1 MCGKS
6 GSGNIGAT
14 NVSRKSPVLGALTLL
29 LDALKGTAAVAL
41 SYVVADHMV
50 AIPTFEQLA
59 LGALF
64 AVLGHVFP
72 VWLKFHGGKGVAT
85 GLGAFVVIAP
95 KAVLIAAGIF
105 IAVVAISRYVS
116 LGSIVAVA
124 VFPLVAWLIRQ
135 FYLSPT
141 GLALMSI
148 ASLLILVKHRDNM
161 RRLLGRDREPDWEQ
175 SAHERDRNHRRG
187 SLGYGAVDRSW
198 AQRDSSGS
206 AVGSRKRCLRIHLTT
221 TRERDSFFPG
231 RPSRTCVMP
240 CNDLAEALQGAAI
253 VVSVMPSQ
261 HCRLLFEQMR
271 PHLGRGNHDRQRD
284 QGTGRK
290 IAVAHD

>member
-1 MCGKS
+1 MQFTSMSALLLIAALSYLLGSIPFGYLLVRIFLGEDVRKS

-14 NVSRKSPVLGALTLL
+14 NVSRKSPLLGALTLL

-50 AIPTFEQLA
+50 ATPTFDQLA

-85 GLGAFVVIAP
+85 GLGAFIVIAP
-95 KAVLIAAGIF
+95 KAVLIAAGVF
-105 IAVVAISRYVS
+105 IAVAAISRYVS

-141 GLALMSI
+141 GLALISI
-148 ASLLILVKHRDNM
+148 ASLVILVKHRDNM
-161 RRLLGRDREPDWEQ
+161 RRLLAGTESRI
-175 SAHERDRNHRRG
+175 
-187 SLGYGAVDRSW
+187 GA
-198 AQRDSSGS
+198 
-206 AVGSRKRCLRIHLTT
+206 KR
-221 TRERDSFFPG
+221 
-231 RPSRTCVMP
+231 
-240 CNDLAEALQGAAI
+240 A
-253 VVSVMPSQ
+253 
-261 HCRLLFEQMR
+261 
-271 PHLGRGNHDRQRD
+271 
-284 QGTGRK
+284 
-290 IAVAHD
+290 